1 MLLFGDQA
9 LLEGE
14 VPSRPEPEQGWPL
27 DPQPRQHGAHKH
39 VEMERCH
46 QCGRLIQAFY
56 LTTSGFFNAFMVTS
70 VLTYLVSDGSLSL
83 GAKKLEV
90 YFQTLI

>member
-14 VPSRPEPEQGWPL
+14 VPSRPEPEQGWPVH
-27 DPQPRQHGAHKH
+27 PQPRQHGAHKH

-46 QCGRLIQAFY
+46 QCGRLIQAFP
-56 LTTSGFFNAFMVTS
+56 LTTFGLFNAFMVAG
-70 VLTYLVSDGSLSL
+70 VLMYLVSNGSLSFEPK
-83 GAKKLEV
+83 A
-90 YFQTLI
+90 

>member
-27 DPQPRQHGAHKH
+27 NPQPWEHGAHKH

-46 QCGRLIQAFY
+46 QCRRPIQAFY
-56 LTTSGFFNAFMVTS
+56 LTTSGFFNAFMVAG
-70 VLTYLVSDGSLSL
+70 VR
-83 GAKKLEV
+83 
-90 YFQTLI
+90 I

>member
-27 DPQPRQHGAHKH
+27 HPQPRQHGAHKH

-46 QCGRLIQAFY
+46 QCRRLIQAIF
-56 LTTSGFFNAFMVTS
+56 LTKSNKLHLAFMVA
-70 VLTYLVSDGSLSL
+70 
-83 GAKKLEV
+83 GAHTVQAGHYQFVQL
-90 YFQTLI
+90 